1 MLQTKLLTGWSKAN
15 DGKALSSDGGPL
27 SAFEET
33 VRYNLLICMSH
44 FQEYS
49 TNFCSLKYI
58 ITWQPKGN
66 ELKGTTCKISSGLS
80 AILDWVKK
88 PRNDGNIYQIA
99 DRLEDV
105 ASMITSPL
113 FASSSTI
120 SLVMAAQAMGERST
134 CVTMTAGDIRHV
146 DAYRYEEGCNTTL
159 DQLVRYDLF
168 RFVYIDHLYSRYPTS
183 FNDNKSML
191 GPWYLN
197 NIPGCVSSWRCSSKP
212 CALRGCRLRCFHL
225 YNDLFNDWYNSC
237 IKGCAPFWS
246 ENDIEGTL

>member
-1 MLQTKLLTGWSKAN
+1 MRGEVLDHGANQQEGVFQTPASKAN

-58 ITWQPKGN
+58 IKWQPKGN
-66 ELKGTTCKISSGLS
+66 ELKGTTCKVSSGLS

-88 PRNDGNIYQIA
+88 PRNDGNIYKIA
-99 DRLEDV
+99 DRLENV

-168 RFVYIDHLYSRYPTS
+168 RFVYIDHLYSRYRTS
-183 FNDNKSML
+183 FNDNKYML

-197 NIPGCVSSWRCSSKP
+197 KIPGCVSS
-212 CALRGCRLRCFHL
+212 
-225 YNDLFNDWYNSC
+225 
-237 IKGCAPFWS
+237 
-246 ENDIEGTL
+246 